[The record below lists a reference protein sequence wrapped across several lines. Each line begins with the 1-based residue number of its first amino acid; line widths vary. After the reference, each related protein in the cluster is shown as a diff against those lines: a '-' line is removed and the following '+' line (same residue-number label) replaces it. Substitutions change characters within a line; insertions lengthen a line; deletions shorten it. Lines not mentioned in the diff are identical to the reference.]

1 MAVQSVSSQNNP
13 ENKMGVMP
21 MNRLVITMSLP
32 MMISMLVQALYN
44 IVDSI
49 FVAMIEEKA
58 LTAVSL
64 AFPVQNVMIAVAMG
78 TCVGMNA
85 LMSRALGQKKP
96 EECNRVACNTIFLM
110 VLSYLVFLLVGIFF
124 VPFFYRTQ
132 TSDAVIVDYGIQYLS
147 IVCMFSFGVYT
158 QAMFERMLQATGKT
172 FYTMLTQGSGA
183 VINLIMDPILI
194 FGIGPFPELGVRGAA
209 IATVIGQ
216 IFAGIL
222 ALILNQKK
230 NTDVNINLRGFR
242 PSGRIIANIYQIS
255 IPSIIMQAIGGVMNF
270 GMNQILLGF
279 NSTAATVFGVY
290 YKLQSF
296 IFMPVFGMNNALVPI
311 ISYNYGAGKR
321 ERVVKTI
328 KLGMLYCELIMIL
341 GFLVMQFVPG
351 LLLSLFSASDTML
364 EIGIPALRIISYSF
378 LLAGLS
384 IPMGTAFQALGRAWY
399 SMVNSVSRQVVI
411 LLPVAW
417 LLSLSGNIDL
427 VWWSFPIAEVC
438 SLALVAFFMVK
449 INREIISKIP
459 SENFKKK
466 VI

>member
-1 MAVQSVSSQNNP
+1 MASRAADIHDAE

-21 MNRLVITMSLP
+21 VNRLIVTMSLP

-96 EECNRVACNTIFLM
+96 KECNDVACNTILLM
-110 VLSYLVFLLVGIFF
+110 VLSYLVFLLVGLFF

-132 TSDAVIVDYGIQYLS
+132 TSDEVIVEYGIQYLS
-147 IVCMFSFGVYT
+147 IVCMFSFGVYA
-158 QAMFERMLQATGKT
+158 QSMFERMLQATGRT
-172 FYTMLTQGSGA
+172 FYTMITQGTGA
-183 VINLIMDPILI
+183 LINLILDPIFI
-194 FGIGPFPELGVRGAA
+194 FGLFGVPSFGVRGAA

-216 IFAGIL
+216 IFAGFL
-222 ALILNQKK
+222 AFMLNLKK
-230 NTDVNINLRGFR
+230 NKDVHIDLRGFR

-311 ISYNYGAGKR
+311 ISYNYGARKKA
-321 ERVVKTI
+321 RVVRAI
-328 KLGMLYCELIMIL
+328 KLGMLYCELLMLIGFAIMQL
-341 GFLVMQFVPG
+341 APG
-351 LLLSLFSASDTML
+351 PLLSLFSASDTML
-364 EIGIPALRIISYSF
+364 EIGIPALRIISISF
-378 LLAGLS
+378 LIAGLC
-384 IPMGTAFQALGRAWY
+384 IPMGTVFQALGRAWY
-399 SMVNSVSRQVVI
+399 SMINSVSRQVVI

-417 LLSLSGNIDL
+417 LLSLSGNVDL
-427 VWWSFPIAEVC
+427 VWWAFPIAEAC
-438 SLALVAFFMVK
+438 SLVLVSCFMVK
-449 INREIISKIP
+449 INKDIIRHIG
-459 SENFKKK
+459 EAA
-466 VI
+466 

>member
-1 MAVQSVSSQNNP
+1 MTEVRSSQQP
-13 ENKMGVMP
+13 QENKMGVMP
-21 MNRLVITMSLP
+21 VNRLLITMSLP

-96 EECNRVACNTIFLM
+96 DECNRVACNTIFLM
-110 VLSYLVFLLVGIFF
+110 VLSYFVFFLVGAFF
-124 VPFFYRTQ
+124 VPTFYRSQ
-132 TSDAVIVDYGIQYLS
+132 TNDAVIVQYGIDYLQ
-147 IVCMFSFGVYT
+147 IVCMASFGVYA
-158 QAMFERMLQATGKT
+158 QSMFERMLQATGKT
-172 FYTMLTQGSGA
+172 FYTMITQGSGA
-183 VINLIMDPILI
+183 IINLILDPILI
-194 FGIGPFPELGVRGAA
+194 FGYFGFPEMGVRGAA
-209 IATVIGQ
+209 AATVIGQ

-222 ALILNQKK
+222 AFILNQKK
-230 NTDVNINLRGFR
+230 NDEVSISMRGFR

-279 NSTAATVFGVY
+279 NSTAATVFAIY

-296 IFMPVFGMNNALVPI
+296 IFMPVFGLNNGLVPI

-321 ERVVKTI
+321 DRVVKAI
-328 KLGMLYCELIMIL
+328 RLGIFYCVLLMLIGFAIMQL
-341 GFLVMQFVPG
+341 LPEQ
-351 LLLSLFSASDTML
+351 LLLLFSASDMML
-364 EIGIPALRIISYSF
+364 ELGVPALRIISVSF
-378 LLAGLS
+378 LLAGIC
-384 IPMGTAFQALGRAWY
+384 IPMGTACQALGRAWY
-399 SMVNSVSRQVVI
+399 SMINSVSRQVLI

-417 LLSLSGNIDL
+417 LLSLSGNVDL
-427 VWWSFPIAEVC
+427 VWWSFPIAELC
-438 SLALVAFFMVK
+438 SLFLMIFFLSRV
-449 INREIISKIP
+449 NRDIIRHIG
-459 SENFKKK
+459 EGAQQ
-466 VI
+466 

>member
-1 MAVQSVSSQNNP
+1 MTETRSRQQLQ

-21 MNRLVITMSLP
+21 VNRLLITMSLP

-96 EECNRVACNTIFLM
+96 DECNRVACNTIFLM
-110 VLSYLVFLLVGIFF
+110 VLSYLVFFLVGAFF
-124 VPFFYRTQ
+124 VPFFYRSQ
-132 TSDAVIVDYGIQYLS
+132 TDDAVIVQYGIDYLQ
-147 IVCMFSFGVYT
+147 IVCMASFGVYA
-158 QAMFERMLQATGKT
+158 QSMFERMLQATGKT
-172 FYTMLTQGSGA
+172 FYTMITQGSGA
-183 VINLIMDPILI
+183 IINLILDPILI
-194 FGIGPFPELGVRGAA
+194 FGYFGLPAMGVRGAA

-216 IFAGIL
+216 IFAGAL
-222 ALILNQKK
+222 AFVLNQKK
-230 NTDVNINLRGFR
+230 NEEVSISLRGFR

-279 NSTAATVFGVY
+279 NSTAATVFGIY

-296 IFMPVFGMNNALVPI
+296 IFMPVFGLNNGLVPI

-321 ERVVKTI
+321 DRVVKAI
-328 KLGMLYCELIMIL
+328 KLGIFYCVVLMLIGFAIMQL
-341 GFLVMQFVPG
+341 LPEQ
-351 LLLSLFSASDTML
+351 LLLLFSASEMML
-364 EIGIPALRIISYSF
+364 ELGVPALRIISVSF
-378 LLAGLS
+378 LIAGIC
-384 IPMGTAFQALGRAWY
+384 IPMGTACQALGRAWY
-399 SMVNSVSRQVVI
+399 SMINSVSRQVLI

-417 LLSLSGNIDL
+417 LLSLSGNVDL
-427 VWWSFPIAEVC
+427 VWWSFPIAELC
-438 SLALVAFFMVK
+438 SLFLMSFFMRKV
-449 INREIISKIP
+449 NRDIIRHIGERAP
-459 SENFKKK
+459 Q
-466 VI
+466 

>member
-1 MAVQSVSSQNNP
+1 MTEVRSSQQP
-13 ENKMGVMP
+13 QENKMGVMP
-21 MNRLVITMSLP
+21 VNRLLITMSLP

-96 EECNRVACNTIFLM
+96 DECNRVACNTIFLM
-110 VLSYLVFLLVGIFF
+110 VLSYFVFFLVGAFF
-124 VPFFYRTQ
+124 VPTFYRSQ
-132 TSDAVIVDYGIQYLS
+132 TNDAVIVQYGIDYLQ
-147 IVCMFSFGVYT
+147 IVCMASFGVYA
-158 QAMFERMLQATGKT
+158 QSMFERMLQATGKT
-172 FYTMLTQGSGA
+172 FYTMITQGSGA
-183 VINLIMDPILI
+183 IINLILDPILI
-194 FGIGPFPELGVRGAA
+194 FGYFGFPEMGVRGAA
-209 IATVIGQ
+209 AATVIGQ

-222 ALILNQKK
+222 AFILNQKK
-230 NTDVNINLRGFR
+230 NDEVSISMRGFR

-279 NSTAATVFGVY
+279 NSTAATVFGIY

-296 IFMPVFGMNNALVPI
+296 IFMPVFGLNNGLVPI

-321 ERVVKTI
+321 DRVVRAI
-328 KLGMLYCELIMIL
+328 RLGIFYCVLLMLIGFAIMQL
-341 GFLVMQFVPG
+341 LPEQ
-351 LLLSLFSASDTML
+351 LLLLFSASDMML
-364 EIGIPALRIISYSF
+364 ELGVPALRIISVSF
-378 LLAGLS
+378 LLAGIC
-384 IPMGTAFQALGRAWY
+384 IPMGTACQALGRAWY
-399 SMVNSVSRQVVI
+399 SMINSVSRQVLI

-417 LLSLSGNIDL
+417 LLSLSGNVDL
-427 VWWSFPIAEVC
+427 VWWSFPIAELC
-438 SLALVAFFMVK
+438 SLFLMIFFLSRV
-449 INREIISKIP
+449 NRDIIRHIG
-459 SENFKKK
+459 EGAQQ
-466 VI
+466 